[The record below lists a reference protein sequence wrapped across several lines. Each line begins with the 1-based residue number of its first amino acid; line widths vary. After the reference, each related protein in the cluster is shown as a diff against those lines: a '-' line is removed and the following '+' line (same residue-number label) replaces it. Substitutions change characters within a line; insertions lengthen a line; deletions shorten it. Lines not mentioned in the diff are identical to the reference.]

1 MTTKLEKNK
10 LYYFGDI
17 NPEHG
22 GVVFRKTENGS
33 IEAWEIA
40 EYSPINFCN
49 YICRLIVN
57 DDFETLEQVQ
67 EAFYN
72 GEIVMESYSDLK
84 FMKAID
90 WEYTNEQNKDC
101 IDRFVRYDYNI
112 WNLIKSYIG
121 VSKNTKI
128 IGA

>member
-1 MTTKLEKNK
+1 MTTKLETNK
-10 LYYFGDI
+10 LYYFGDV
-17 NPEHG
+17 NPEYG
-22 GVVFRKTENGS
+22 GVVCRKIENGS
-33 IEAWEIA
+33 IEAWEIG

-57 DDFETLEQVQ
+57 DDFETLEQLQ
-67 EAFYN
+67 EAFCS
-72 GEIVMESYSDLK
+72 GEIVMESYTDLK
-84 FMKAID
+84 FMKVID
-90 WEYTNEQNKDC
+90 LEYTNEVNKDC
-101 IDRFVRYDYNI
+101 IDKFVRYDYNI